1 MEIST
6 STVSAASFTAASL
19 VAAAA
24 FKALLNRNRNRI
36 GRKFASAA
44 SLDAGKGGS
53 ACTGEGSLSEWE
65 VIEEEGKGTLRAKLR
80 HKATQHETPW
90 LTFAKAGGMHTP
102 GFVTETRLQWMKENV
117 KLRKG
122 DVVVDTYPKCGTTW
136 TEQIVLLLLSGG
148 DASQLDPKS
157 RNAYRLGQNYRKVWP
172 VVIAEKKDFPQVR
185 AILPPYSE
193 LSTMITPQ
201 QFANIPGR
209 RVIKEHMNR
218 EHFVGQTKD
227 GQLTP
232 GIKVVYVTRNP
243 MDACVSAYHHPGR
256 CSPEEGDAFPF
267 NAYCKW
273 FLERGFAWGTW
284 FEHVR
289 GWREEW
295 KRNQEQVLWLQYEE
309 LHDDLPKAIAKIAS
323 FLGIE
328 ASPEF
333 CEEVAK
339 KSTIKAM
346 KKQAAASKAKETS
359 EKPHVHLR
367 KGKVGNWRA
376 RFSEEMF
383 ADFKSEYDST
393 MKGLGISYNIGNGEV
408 LA

>member
-289 GWREEW
+289 VSIVYAGCWIR
-295 KRNQEQVLWLQYEE
+295 
-309 LHDDLPKAIAKIAS
+309 
-323 FLGIE
+323 
-328 ASPEF
+328 
-333 CEEVAK
+333 
-339 KSTIKAM
+339 
-346 KKQAAASKAKETS
+346 
-359 EKPHVHLR
+359 
-367 KGKVGNWRA
+367 
-376 RFSEEMF
+376 
-383 ADFKSEYDST
+383 
-393 MKGLGISYNIGNGEV
+393 
-408 LA
+408 

>member
-232 GIKVVYVTRNP
+232 GIKVRLATYPLGYDPLGYVSTLLSQSSLIIHHHHDIMSLGGICHPQPHGRMRIGLSP
-243 MDACVSAYHHPGR
+243 PRTMLTGGGRRIPIQCLLQVVSG
-256 CSPEEGDAFPF
+256 EGVCMGD
-267 NAYCKW
+267 
-273 FLERGFAWGTW
+273 
-284 FEHVR
+284 V
-289 GWREEW
+289 
-295 KRNQEQVLWLQYEE
+295 V
-309 LHDDLPKAIAKIAS
+309 
-323 FLGIE
+323 
-328 ASPEF
+328 
-333 CEEVAK
+333 
-339 KSTIKAM
+339 
-346 KKQAAASKAKETS
+346 
-359 EKPHVHLR
+359 
-367 KGKVGNWRA
+367 
-376 RFSEEMF
+376 
-383 ADFKSEYDST
+383 
-393 MKGLGISYNIGNGEV
+393 
-408 LA
+408 